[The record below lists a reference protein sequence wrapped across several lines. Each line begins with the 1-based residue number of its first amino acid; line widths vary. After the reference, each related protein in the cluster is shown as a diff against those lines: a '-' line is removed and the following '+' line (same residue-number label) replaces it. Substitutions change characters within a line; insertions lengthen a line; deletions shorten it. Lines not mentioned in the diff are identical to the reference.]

1 MSVAGSVYNDLT
13 DEQLRALYAWIDA
26 IPLSRPKRNITRDF
40 SDGVLLA
47 EVVAAYFPQLVELH
61 NYTAANS
68 VKQKIYN
75 FETLN
80 QRVLKRL
87 GYLLTRG
94 TIEDIVNCKQ
104 GVVEIVLNN
113 LQLKMAK
120 FKEKKQRMDNDSL
133 SKSPI
138 PKQQPKVVET
148 RNQKPQIINK
158 DENSNISVQRAQ
170 PLKQSSPPKQ
180 RQQQQQQQQQQPLHA
195 FNKMRSPEDEA
206 LLREKD
212 EQIYDLVETVK
223 ILELKIS
230 KLEQLVRIKDTR
242 IAKLSRN

>member
-1 MSVAGSVYNDLT
+1 MSVAGSVYTDLT

-104 GVVEIVLNN
+104 GVVEVVLNN

-120 FKEKKQRMDNDSL
+120 FKEKKQRSDNDSV
-133 SKSPI
+133 SKSPV
-138 PKQQPKVVET
+138 PKQQPKVIEN
-148 RNQKPQIINK
+148 RNQKPQNISK
-158 DENSNISVQRAQ
+158 DENSNIQHKVQ

-180 RQQQQQQQQQQPLHA
+180 RQQQQPQNVL
-195 FNKMRSPEDEA
+195 NKVRSPEDEA

>member
-47 EVVAAYFPQLVELH
+47 EVVAAYFPHLVELH

-80 QRVLKRL
+80 QRVLKKL

-120 FKEKKQRMDNDSL
+120 FKEKKQRMENDSI
-133 SKSPI
+133 SKSPV
-138 PKQQPKVVET
+138 PKQQPKIVEN
-148 RNQKPQIINK
+148 RNQIQQ
-158 DENSNISVQRAQ
+158 NISRDDNHIPLQQQKIQ
-170 PLKQSSPPKQ
+170 PLKQPSPQ
-180 RQQQQQQQQQQPLHA
+180 RQKQQQQPQNV
-195 FNKMRSPEDEA
+195 FKTRSPEDEA

-212 EQIYDLVETVK
+212 QQILDLVETVK

-242 IAKLSRN
+242 IAKLTKN